1 MRIHRLLAA
10 GLLAWVLGCAPSP
23 QPQTPA
29 VDTAAAA
36 ATDAHPADA
45 QANPDSS
52 AVEASGQWLA
62 TELLGRPR
70 DDGATVNIVPAVA
83 TEAYVEFGTAPG
95 SYDRA
100 TAHQSGPAGE
110 PLVFELGGLPPDAR
124 AYYRVRFRQDPASG
138 FSARPEFRFH
148 TQRAPASSFVFT
160 IQADS
165 HLDDKSSAELY
176 EQTLAL
182 AGQALPDFHIDLGDT
197 FMCEKH
203 SQPFVAEV
211 KPAADMDTVL
221 ARYLGE
227 RHYFGQLA
235 HSVPLLLVNGNH
247 EGELGY
253 LRDGTPNNLA
263 IWTTLARKRYYPNPE
278 PNAVYTTPQVPEP
291 IVGSRQHPYAFR
303 WGSALFV
310 VLDPFW
316 FTVSQPK
323 QGNRWTWTLG
333 KPQYDWLAA
342 TLKGSDAPFKFVF
355 AHHIVGGNDPQSR
368 GGVEMAPYF
377 EWGGKEPDGTDTF
390 AKNRPGWGVPIHPL
404 FVQTH
409 VSAFFHG
416 HDHVYVRQELD
427 GVVYQEVPQP
437 SAVNWNNGPQL
448 AKDGGYLSGTIL
460 GSSGHLRVTVSPKA
474 ATVEYVR
481 SWLPKD
487 QSAQHVPG
495 SVADT
500 YTMLPK

>member
-1 MRIHRLLAA
+1 MRRCRLLAA
-10 GLLAWVLGCAPSP
+10 GVLWGAMGC
-23 QPQTPA
+23 TPA
-29 VDTAAAA
+29 PAALAVGADVAAARA
-36 ATDAHPADA
+36 ADTLASDSQTALPADVT
-45 QANPDSS
+45 QAG
-52 AVEASGQWLA
+52 GQWLA

-70 DDGATVNIVPAVA
+70 NDGVTLNIVPAVP
-83 TEAYVEFGTAPG
+83 TDAYVEFGTAPG

-100 TAHQSGPAGE
+100 TAPQSGPAGE
-110 PLVFELGGLPPDAR
+110 PLVFELAGLPANAR
-124 AYYRVRFRQDPASG
+124 AYYRLRFRQGGASSFG
-138 FSARPEFRFH
+138 ARPEFRFH
-148 TQRAPASSFVFT
+148 TQRGPESSFVFT

-165 HLDDKSSAELY
+165 HLDDRSSAALY

-211 KPAADMDTVL
+211 KPAADVDTVL

-227 RHYFGQLA
+227 RHYFGQIA
-235 HSVPLLLVNGNH
+235 HSAPLLLVNGNH
-247 EGELGY
+247 EGEAGY

-278 PNAVYTTPQVPEP
+278 PNGVYTAPSAAEP
-291 IVGSRQHPYAFR
+291 LVGSRQHPYAFR
-303 WGSALFV
+303 WGAALLV

-316 FTVSQPK
+316 FTVTQPK
-323 QGNRWTWTLG
+323 QGNRWSWTLG

-355 AHHIVGGNDPQSR
+355 AHHIVGGNDSQSR

-377 EWGGKEPDGTDTF
+377 EWGGREPDGTDTF
-390 AKNRPGWGVPIHPL
+390 EKNRPGWGTPIHQL
-404 FVQTH
+404 FVQTG

-437 SAVNWNNGPQL
+437 SAVSWNNAAQL
-448 AKDGGYLSGTIL
+448 AKEGGYLSGTVL

-495 SVADT
+495 GVADV
-500 YTMLPK
+500 YTIGPK